1 MAIDNRLIR
10 LKHYLHGRDLP
21 AGPTN
26 VCSLG
31 NDVIQFR
38 DARLS
43 PRHFS
48 AQVVQPQ

>member
-26 VCSLG
+26 VSSLG
-31 NDVIQFR
+31 NDVIQR

-48 AQVVQPQ
+48 AQVEQPQ